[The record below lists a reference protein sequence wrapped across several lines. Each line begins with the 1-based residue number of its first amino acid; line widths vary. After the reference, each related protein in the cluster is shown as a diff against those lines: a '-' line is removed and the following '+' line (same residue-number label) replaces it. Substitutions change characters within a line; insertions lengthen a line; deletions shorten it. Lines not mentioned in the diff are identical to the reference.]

1 MPDAEVWEE
10 QDAEQSR
17 ASDED
22 VGDIDPVEIQKHR
35 LDPTQTLT
43 RVARGLNDFNET

>member
-22 VGDIDPVEIQKHR
+22 VGDIDPVEIQKLR
-35 LDPTQTLT
+35 LVQE
-43 RVARGLNDFNET
+43 VSIYRGYLET

>member
-10 QDAEQSR
+10 QGAEQSR

-22 VGDIDPVEIQKHR
+22 IGDIDPVEIQKLR
-35 LDPTQTLT
+35 LVQE
-43 RVARGLNDFNET
+43 VSIYRGYLET

>member
-22 VGDIDPVEIQKHR
+22 IGDIDPVEIQNLR
-35 LDPTQTLT
+35 LDPTQKLIHGT
-43 RVARGLNDFNET
+43 RGLNDFNL

>member
-22 VGDIDPVEIQKHR
+22 IGDIDPVEIQKLR
-35 LDPTQTLT
+35 LVQE
-43 RVARGLNDFNET
+43 VSIYRGYLET